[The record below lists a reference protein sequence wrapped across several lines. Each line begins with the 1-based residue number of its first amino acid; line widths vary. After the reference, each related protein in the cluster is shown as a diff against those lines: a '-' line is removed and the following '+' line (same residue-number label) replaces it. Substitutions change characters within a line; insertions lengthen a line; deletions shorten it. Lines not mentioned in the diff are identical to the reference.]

1 MNFRYLEWDSNFFS
15 MQVAAIELAEDD
27 SLVNIEETLS
37 KRPFDFCYVFC
48 DYPSS
53 PARHQLLTAMG
64 GQCCD
69 HKITY
74 CKKLISAPPKNVS
87 LANIEIISRSEPA
100 ILDLAVQ
107 SGWCSRFR
115 QDPRLRHKQPELYRL
130 WLNKCLNNEY
140 SAVLVLRQDDLAI
153 AMVCVSV
160 NDDCGKIQLIAV
172 AEDSRGRGLGKQL
185 MENAEAFF
193 HKHNCTTAEVVTQLD
208 NVAACK
214 LYEHAGYHKAEIKEV
229 WHVWKP

>member
-1 MNFRYLEWDSNFFS
+1 
-15 MQVAAIELAEDD
+15 MQVAAIELIEDD
-27 SLVNIEETLS
+27 SLANIEEALTNRS
-37 KRPFDFCYVFC
+37 FDCCYVFC

-53 PARHQLLTAMG
+53 PACHQLLTAMG

-69 HKITY
+69 HKVTY
-74 CKKLISAPPKNVS
+74 CKKLISDSPKTTS
-87 LANIEIISRSEPA
+87 LANIEIVSCSEPA

-107 SGWCSRFR
+107 SGLCSRFR
-115 QDPRLRHKQPELYRL
+115 RDPRLRHKQPELYRI
-130 WLNKCLNNEY
+130 WLDKCLNSEHA
-140 SAVLVLRQDDLAI
+140 AVIVLRQDGLAI

-172 AEDSRGRGLGKQL
+172 AEDCRGRGLGKQL

-193 HKHNCTTAEVVTQLD
+193 QKHNCTTAEVVTQLD

-214 LYEHAGYHKAEIKEV
+214 LYEHAGYHKAEIREV
-229 WHVWKP
+229 WHVWKS